1 MPRGIYNR
9 KKAGKTSMK
18 RTKFPTSEESQ
29 ENDQNTTTVKVEGT
43 EISFNGTDEQP
54 VLRSLLEKEL
64 RVASKRV
71 EVIKGMLA
79 KINSNENE

>member
-18 RTKFPTSEESQ
+18 RTKISASEEPQ
-29 ENDQNTTTVKVEGT
+29 ESDQNTTRVKIEGN
-43 EISFNGTDEQP
+43 EVSFNGPEEQP

-79 KINSNENE
+79 KINTNENE